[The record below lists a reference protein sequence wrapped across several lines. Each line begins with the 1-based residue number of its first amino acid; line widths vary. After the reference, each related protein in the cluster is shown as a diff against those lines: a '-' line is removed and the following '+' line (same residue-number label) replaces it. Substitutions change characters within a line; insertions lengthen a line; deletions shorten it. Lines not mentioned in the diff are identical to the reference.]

1 MHLLGAAI
9 NSAVDLRSLDN
20 AVSGTV
26 WNYFSKN
33 DSVLSR
39 TYRGA
44 QIGQRAAGASL
55 EGLVDVA
62 EQSDWST
69 LRNNATGRRC
79 ATTRLVDVAQQSDW
93 STLRSNPSDG
103 FETNGFPDIFYLGT
117 GNPAITNSTL
127 E

>member
-1 MHLLGAAI
+1 M
-9 NSAVDLRSLDN
+9 
-20 AVSGTV
+20 SGTV

-55 EGLVDVA
+55 ERLVDVA

-69 LRNNATGRRC
+69 LRNN
-79 ATTRLVDVAQQSDW
+79 
-93 STLRSNPSDG
+93 PSDG
-103 FETNGFPDIFYLGT
+103 FETNGFPDIFCLGT